1 MACIFYNKPCVF
13 FVSGNGGNFPRKMP
27 SSNAREIK
35 IMADLE
41 ETTVAVFYE
50 VCHPGRLKP

>member
-1 MACIFYNKPCVF
+1 MF
-13 FVSGNGGNFPRKMP
+13 FRIGKRGNFPRKMP

-35 IMADLE
+35 IMAGLE